1 MNNNTEIFDIMD
13 RYLDRATTPDEE
25 RELFSTLLRD
35 EELSTEFQAQSQVR
49 AAMDNDVSATIVPPD
64 LYASIVESAQQAS
77 LLPIPLVG
85 AASLATEWVVRSV
98 MALATATTA
107 VVATVGTALLIS
119 VPPSIPVGPT
129 STVAAVPSAPQRSA
143 IPAPMADKGTT
154 HEQREQREQR
164 NAQHDV
170 QQVPTEGVAAEEIE
184 TIGMSPMLAVDAIP
198 VVASTST
205 TTSTMASTI
214 EESDPLQPL
223 SRPSALQLRLT
234 QTPLTYHMYATHADL
249 TSAPNLGLEA
259 EYALDRE
266 HAIGAILHND
276 VFPVGVVSSDGSVQ
290 QQYAMLWGG
299 ASYRYTP
306 QWNIPL
312 GLRPFAQLNL
322 GGSSRGVVAQPTLG
336 LQLHVN
342 QFTISAGANM
352 MTLFYQNNGTWNAA
366 SRVGML
372 VGIGFHL

>member
-49 AAMDNDVSATIVPPD
+49 AAMDNDVSATVIPPD

-107 VVATVGTALLIS
+107 VVATMGTALLIS
-119 VPPSIPVGPT
+119 MPPSIPVTP
-129 STVAAVPSAPQRSA
+129 VATTATLPSAPQQQMMTVPVVQAAEQHEHVAQRE
-143 IPAPMADKGTT
+143 
-154 HEQREQREQR
+154 HVEQRAME
-164 NAQHDV
+164 A
-170 QQVPTEGVAAEEIE
+170 PAE
-184 TIGMSPMLAVDAIP
+184 TIGMSPMLAVDVAP
-198 VVASTST
+198 VVPSTST
-205 TTSTMASTI
+205 TTSTMASTL

-223 SRPSALQLRLT
+223 SKASTLQLRVT

-266 HAIGAILHND
+266 HAVGAILHND
-276 VFPVGVVSSDGSVQ
+276 VFPVGVVSSDGTVQ

-306 QWNIPL
+306 QWNMPL
-312 GLRPFAQLNL
+312 GLQPFAQLNL

-352 MTLFYQNNGTWNAA
+352 MTLFYQNSGTWNAA

>member
-13 RYLDRATTPDEE
+13 RYLDRAATPDEE

-49 AAMDNDVSATIVPPD
+49 ATMDNDVSATVIPPD
-64 LYASIVESAQQAS
+64 LYASIVESAQHAS

-119 VPPSIPVGPT
+119 VPPSIPVTP
-129 STVAAVPSAPQRSA
+129 VATTATHPSAPQQQMTSMPVVDA
-143 IPAPMADKGTT
+143 AKKHEHI
-154 HEQREQREQR
+154 EQREHIEQHSMEMR
-164 NAQHDV
+164 V
-170 QQVPTEGVAAEEIE
+170 E
-184 TIGMSPMLAVDAIP
+184 TIGVSPVLAVDAAP
-198 VVASTST
+198 VAPSTYST
-205 TTSTMASTI
+205 TPTMASTI
-214 EESDPLQPL
+214 EESDPLRPL
-223 SRPSALQLRLT
+223 SQPSTMVQVRLT

-276 VFPVGVVSSDGSVQ
+276 VFPVGVVSSVGTVQ

-306 QWNIPL
+306 QWNMPL
-312 GLRPFAQLNL
+312 GLQPFAQLNL

-352 MTLFYQNNGTWNAA
+352 MTLFYQNSGTWNAA